1 MRLEI
6 GRLNQNRKVYR
17 DFLGKNLKRLFCLTG
32 IAEMLCRLKRQS
44 RNRVRYLSPGR
55 FRPGPPRFYKPPSGG
70 FFISD

>member
-32 IAEMLCRLKRQS
+32 IAEMVCRLKRQI
-44 RNRVRYLSPGR
+44 
-55 FRPGPPRFYKPPSGG
+55 GPKGPNT
-70 FFISD
+70 